1 MLSSKI
7 TLSSSHSLQN
17 SLIVRLVWGRV
28 YSDCMIGVGAG
39 VLTDCVAGTSVLIEC
54 AADAGV
60 GAGMDAGVL
69 TDCVAGAA
77 VGAGVLRL
85 RGGRGCRLYQ
95 VVRGVALGYCV
106 VNVGA
111 GVLTD
116 CVAGAGVA
124 SIRL

>member
-1 MLSSKI
+1 MS
-7 TLSSSHSLQN
+7 
-17 SLIVRLVWGRV
+17 
-28 YSDCMIGVGAG
+28 VGAG
-39 VLTDCVAGTSVLIEC
+39 VLTDCVVGMTVGASVLR
-54 AADAGV
+54 
-60 GAGMDAGVL
+60 L
-69 TDCVAGAA
+69 YDCVAGAA

-95 VVRGVALGYCV
+95 VVRGVALRYCV